1 MGGGAGT
8 MLAAL
13 ALQLLPGTLSLGVP
27 TTHLG
32 WEGRGGS
39 TPPPFRFAKA
49 YGNHMVLEA
58 APRSASVWGFA
69 PTAGA
74 TVHVTVSAADS
85 DELLH
90 AVEAVAGPDLAW
102 KAFLPP
108 VEAGQAPH
116 KVTAALAAQG
126 EVEAAPIVLEDVLFG
141 SVWVCGGQRAAPA
154 PPSPPP
160 PPRPLGFTASGPA
173 RGHLHPGRRCY

>member
-141 SVWVCGGQRAAPA
+141 SVWVCGGQRSAAAPL
-154 PPSPPP
+154 PPCFP
-160 PPRPLGFTASGPA
+160 PPRF
-173 RGHLHPGRRCY
+173 RHPPSSTSTNS